1 MRVSCTYVRVR
12 LPNAK
17 RGEGNW
23 GYQLLHLA
31 MVSASIYVSAAP
43 QRQSKHNGAP
53 SAGSRR
59 LYPPAAYEFN
69 NDLAVLDER

>member
-31 MVSASIYVSAAP
+31 MVSASILCRLPHIGGTSATAP
-43 QRQSKHNGAP
+43 
-53 SAGSRR
+53 
-59 LYPPAAYEFN
+59 PPR
-69 NDLAVLDER
+69 AVDFLISSDHSHT